1 MTNSKG
7 ILRHHFD
14 YGTQRSLLVLKFTQ
28 ELPIPCAEGAKTN
41 KGEMEIDS
49 NQTLTIEQIRQNAFA
64 QAYANVSALA
74 VQSQHEV
81 FFSQ

>member
-1 MTNSKG
+1 
-7 ILRHHFD
+7 
-14 YGTQRSLLVLKFTQ
+14 
-28 ELPIPCAEGAKTN
+28 
-41 KGEMEIDS
+41 MEIDS

-81 FFSQ
+81 FFSQYSYFKQERSYLLTA